1 MTGSQ
6 DGGIVRLEPAM
17 EDPDRFYEE
26 LVAAHE
32 GLTLEES
39 FELIARLVMLLANQ
53 VGRGTVLSACIR
65 LARESGRR
73 NADVIPVTTVT

>member
-6 DGGIVRLEPAM
+6 DGGIVTLEPAM

-32 GLTLEES
+32 GLSLEQS
-39 FELIARLVMLLANQ
+39 FELNARLLMLLANQ
-53 VGRGTVLSACIR
+53 VGRGAVLSECIR
-65 LARESGRR
+65 LAKESGRQ
-73 NADVIPVTTVT
+73 ASS

>member
-32 GLTLEES
+32 GLTLEQS
-39 FELIARLVMLLANQ
+39 FELNARLLMLLANQ
-53 VGRGTVLSACIR
+53 VGRGAVLSECIR
-65 LARESGRR
+65 LAKESGRR
-73 NADVIPVTTVT
+73 TSS